1 MAKYSAGCNWTFVYG
16 AEQAQQIIIIM
27 NAFRKYAVWIVGLG
41 LAAFIIPSVVGSIG
55 KFSSNTKPS
64 VKQPSQPYEPPF
76 RMDGMVWAVNG
87 RDTTTVFETEYAIT
101 PEAIEIGMMYRRSGP
116 LNRAMLFFM
125 PGGDQPRSFWMKN
138 TLVSLDIIYINAMN
152 DVVSIQANAE
162 PRSMKSLPSG
172 APASY
177 VLEVLGGQAAA
188 QGIAVGTKIYWSLDE
203 TE

>member
-1 MAKYSAGCNWTFVYG
+1 MAEYTAGCNWTTIYRIKP
-16 AEQAQQIIIIM
+16 AQKIIVM

-41 LAAFIIPSVVGSIG
+41 LAAFIIPSIVGSIG

-64 VKQPSQPYEPPF
+64 VKQPNEPYEPPF
-76 RMDGMVWAVNG
+76 RVDGTVWAVNG
-87 RDTTTVFETEYAIT
+87 TDTATVFETEYATT
-101 PEAIEIGMMYRRSGP
+101 PEAIEIGMMYRRSTP
-116 LNRAMLFFM
+116 PNRAMLFFM
-125 PGGDQPRSFWMKN
+125 PGGDQLRSFWMKN
-138 TLVSLDIIYINAMN
+138 TLVALDIIYINATN

-162 PRSMKSLPSG
+162 PLSTKSLPSA

-188 QGIAVGTKIYWSLDE
+188 QGITVGTKIYWSPVG

>member
-1 MAKYSAGCNWTFVYG
+1 
-16 AEQAQQIIIIM
+16 
-27 NAFRKYAVWIVGLG
+27 
-41 LAAFIIPSVVGSIG
+41 
-55 KFSSNTKPS
+55 
-64 VKQPSQPYEPPF
+64 
-76 RMDGMVWAVNG
+76 
-87 RDTTTVFETEYAIT
+87 
-101 PEAIEIGMMYRRSGP
+101 
-116 LNRAMLFFM
+116 MLFFM

-172 APASY
+172 GGASY

>member
-1 MAKYSAGCNWTFVYG
+1 
-16 AEQAQQIIIIM
+16 M

-64 VKQPSQPYEPPF
+64 VKQPRQPYEPPF
-76 RMDGMVWAVNG
+76 RMDGTVWAVNG
-87 RDTTTVFETEYAIT
+87 TDTTTVFETEYATT
-101 PEAIEIGMMYRRSGP
+101 PEAIEIGMMYRRSTP
-116 LNRAMLFFM
+116 ANRAMLFFM
-125 PGGDQPRSFWMKN
+125 PGGDQLRSFWMKN

-188 QGIAVGTKIYWSLDE
+188 QGIAVGTKIFWSLEE

>member
-1 MAKYSAGCNWTFVYG
+1 
-16 AEQAQQIIIIM
+16 M

-64 VKQPSQPYEPPF
+64 VKQRSQPYEPPF

>member
-1 MAKYSAGCNWTFVYG
+1 
-16 AEQAQQIIIIM
+16 M

-87 RDTTTVFETEYAIT
+87 MDTTTVFETEYAIT

-177 VLEVLGGQAAA
+177 VLEVLGGPQPLHCQRTPGGEYGA
-188 QGIAVGTKIYWSLDE
+188 SLLSCRRALPSRRRLQDR
-203 TE
+203 TCPLRPAPG